1 MSLDEGRKSRNSQ
14 TNNKTPGNELTAGFY
29 KYFLN
34 KVASVALLVI
44 YDPWGKLAIMGVSS
58 RTGITSVIYKKR
70 DKKDITNYR
79 SISLLN
85 LDYKI

>member
-34 KVASVALLVI
+34 EVASVALLVI
-44 YDPWGKLAIMGVSS
+44 YDSWGKLAIMGVSS

-70 DKKDITNYR
+70 DKKDIANYR
-79 SISLLN
+79 PIWLSN